1 MEYQIRCLEYTDPG
15 MRSDMKR
22 MLRSVPQGRRWLKPV
37 TIAAH
42 VLTFS
47 LCFLFWA
54 MASIVT
60 AGWALDP
67 AAAVGNEWVL
77 PVLWCCFAAFLAG
90 KTGQSL

>member
-42 VLTFS
+42 VDLQ
-47 LCFLFWA
+47 
-54 MASIVT
+54 
-60 AGWALDP
+60 
-67 AAAVGNEWVL
+67 
-77 PVLWCCFAAFLAG
+77 PVLSVLGYGLHRHGWLGFGPRRRSG
-90 KTGQSL
+90 K